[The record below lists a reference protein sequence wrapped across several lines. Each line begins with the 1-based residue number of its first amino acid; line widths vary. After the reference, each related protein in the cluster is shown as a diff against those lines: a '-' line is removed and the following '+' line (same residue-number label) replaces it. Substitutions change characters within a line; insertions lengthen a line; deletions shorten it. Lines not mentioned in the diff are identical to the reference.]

1 MSKIDNID
9 LKVSIIMPVYQAG
22 RTIEKAVS
30 SVIAQSY
37 EHWELILIDDFCPD
51 NSCKQIES
59 LIANDS
65 RIIQIKNIYNEG
77 VAASRNKGI
86 EQAKGEV
93 IAFLDSDD
101 YWHENKLSL
110 QLDRINEGYDVVCS
124 NYLRVSSDKILVKVR
139 CSEIFDYSDMLKSNK
154 IGNLTGVYRCD
165 HIGKIYQKNI
175 GHEDYLMW
183 LEIVKATHEVYCVQ
197 QPLAYY
203 QVSNNSL
210 SANKLQAMI
219 WQWNIYRQELGFS
232 KMKSMWLF
240 ICYIYLSFKK
250 RH

>member
-1 MSKIDNID
+1 MNKIDNID

-37 EHWELILIDDFCPD
+37 EHWELIVIDDFCPD

-124 NYLRVSSDKILVKVR
+124 NYFRVSSDKILFKVR
-139 CSEIFDYSDMLKSNK
+139 SSEIFDYSDMLKSNK

-183 LEIVKATHEVYCVQ
+183 LEIVRATHEVYCVQ
-197 QPLAYY
+197 QNLAYY
-203 QVSNNSL
+203 QVTNNSL

-219 WQWNIYRQELGFS
+219 WQWKIYRRELRFS
-232 KMKSMWLF
+232 KMKSIWLF
-240 ICYIYLSFKK
+240 MYYIYLSFKK